1 MRPLPSILLLLASAI
16 LPGCTDKGDPVG
28 DDSATL
34 TDTDTPDGIVS
45 VTDLSAR
52 NLVVVHVDT
61 LRRDHLLQYG
71 YSRDTTPG
79 MHTRDW
85 KVITGEYGTTSWT
98 VPSTGSALT
107 GLIPEHH
114 GAVRVDEASEIESA
128 LTGETLAEV
137 LGAQGFA
144 TGFFSSNSILV
155 GESGFDRGFDI
166 SFLQDDFETVF
177 LAGIATEATDWLAT
191 VPADQRFFVWLQPM
205 DVHLPYSQLPEYR
218 GTWSDPDLVPFSF
231 DDPEP
236 DLTFRNAWTAADEAG
251 RAELEQVMADLYD
264 EQILS
269 LDGGL
274 TQLLDSLEA
283 SGRLEDTLVVVTSD
297 HGETLGDAQDGVIGH
312 GGNVRQE
319 LVALPWMMW
328 HPRLEAAPSECLSSN
343 VDLMPT
349 VLAGLGVAAPAGLDG
364 QVVPDACRDYA
375 LFDVYKNKTR
385 DAGLD
390 AIGATDGRYA
400 VNYDCFLNR
409 FAGYDLAADPAM
421 LAPQPIHGDPNYDGL
436 AEPLDA
442 YLADV
447 VAQYPTVSCSPT
459 R

>member
-1 MRPLPSILLLLASAI
+1 MLPASSAPLLLVSVLLSA
-16 LPGCTDKGDPVG
+16 CADKGEPDG
-28 DDSATL
+28 DDSA
-34 TDTDTPDGIVS
+34 TDTDTPDGLVS
-45 VTDLSAR
+45 VTDLGAR

-79 MHTRDW
+79 MQTRPW
-85 KVITGEYGTTSWT
+85 KVMTGEYATTSWT
-98 VPSTGSALT
+98 VPSTGSAMT

-114 GAVRVDEASEIESA
+114 GAVRVDESTEIVSA

-137 LGAQGFA
+137 LRAQGFA
-144 TGFFSSNSILV
+144 TGFFSSNSIV
-155 GESGFDRGFDI
+155 DGDAGFDQGFDI
-166 SFLQDDFETVF
+166 AFLQDDYETVF
-177 LAGIATEATDWLAT
+177 LSGIADEATDWLAT

-205 DVHLPYSQLPEYR
+205 DVHLPYGELPEYR

-236 DLTFRNAWTAADEAG
+236 DLTFRNAWMAADEAG

-274 TQLLDSLEA
+274 TKLLDSLEA
-283 SGRLEDTLVVVTSD
+283 SGRLDDTLVVFTSD

-328 HPRLEAAPSECLSSN
+328 HPRLDSTPADCLSSN

-349 VLAGLGVAAPAGLDG
+349 VLAGLGVAAPAGSDG

-375 LFDVYKNKTR
+375 LFDVYQNKTR
-385 DAGLD
+385 DPGLD

-421 LAPQPIHGDPNYDGL
+421 LAPQPIRGDANYDPL

-447 VAQYPTVSCSPT
+447 VAQYPTVSCAPT